1 MDKHS
6 NRFVAVNLTDAEWRA
21 LRAITPDPCAW
32 MKTQI
37 QRLLDESGAR
47 SPCGMSRRRRGRPR
61 ASLGSGQRFRHSKAA
76 DRRGQRRAVVAALCR
91 PKAPKRPPPSEAGGN
106 SLC

>member
-21 LRAITPDPCAW
+21 LRAVTPDPCAW

-37 QRLLDESGAR
+37 QRLLDESGVTPV
-47 SPCGMSRRRRGRPR
+47 SP
-61 ASLGSGQRFRHSKAA
+61 A
-76 DRRGQRRAVVAALCR
+76 
-91 PKAPKRPPPSEAGGN
+91 SEAEEPAEWGALT
-106 SLC
+106 SPVL

>member
-1 MDKHS
+1 MDKLS

-37 QRLLDESGAR
+37 HRLLAESGVAPV
-47 SPCGMSRRRRGRPR
+47 SPVSDD
-61 ASLGSGQRFRHSKAA
+61 AEE
-76 DRRGQRRAVVAALCR
+76 
-91 PKAPKRPPPSEAGGN
+91 PSEWGALTSP
-106 SLC
+106 SL